1 MGKKWSFRL
10 MLNLVFVVFIS
21 LALAGTVMA
30 QTKSERERKVIKL
43 RVASG
48 HPTSAF
54 WTYTLDKFFV
64 PELEKQVLAQTKDYK
79 VEIEKL
85 YGGSVVKL
93 GEELEGLQSGIV
105 DISTVVIVFEMSK
118 LNLHQFAWWF
128 PFGSTDLIQVTKAA
142 NMTYDKFPILDKT
155 LEKYGQKRLA
165 LAGTGTYDFVSR
177 FPINRLEDVKGK
189 RMAHGGPMVPWLQA
203 VGCVGVQSRLNEA
216 YTALQTGVYD
226 GWAMEPGSI
235 VGFKLY
241 EPAPYYTIAGLG
253 AGFPT
258 IIDISLKTWKRLP
271 KEVQDIVV
279 KVGKDYERFNAEE
292 SMKDHKEKIE
302 FIGKHGGKVSTL
314 SPAEQTRFAKAMD
327 DALVAN
333 KMAKDADKMGFP
345 GTEVARFYTK
355 ALSAL
360 GYKWPIVPT
369 IK

>member
-1 MGKKWSFRL
+1 MKRSKKGAVLILSVMVAIL
-10 MLNLVFVVFIS
+10 IS
-21 LALAGTVMA
+21 LVLAGSVMA
-30 QTKSERERKVIKL
+30 ESPRKTIKL

-54 WTYTLDKFFV
+54 WTYTVHKYFV
-64 PELEKQVLAQTKDYK
+64 PELKKQVLAQTKDYQ
-79 VEIEKL
+79 VDIEEL

-142 NMTYDKFPILDKT
+142 NLTYDKFPILDKT
-155 LEKYGQKRLA
+155 LTKYRQKRLA
-165 LAGTGTYDFVSR
+165 LAGTGTYDFISR
-177 FPINRLEDVKGK
+177 SPINRLEDMKGK
-189 RMAHGGPMVPWLQA
+189 RMAHGGPMIPWLQA
-203 VGCVGVQSRLNEA
+203 IGCVGVQSRLNEA

-226 GWAMEPGSI
+226 GWAMEPNSV

-241 EPAPYYTIAGLG
+241 EPAPYYTVAGLG

-258 IIDISLKTWKRLP
+258 ILNISLNTWNRLP
-271 KEVQDIVV
+271 KEIQKIVV
-279 KVGKDYERFNAEE
+279 KVGKDYEKFNAEA
-292 SMKDHKEKIE
+292 SMRDHEEKIE
-302 FIGKHGGKVSTL
+302 FIRKNGGKVSTL
-314 SPAEQTRFAKAMD
+314 SKSERIRFAKAMND
-327 DALVAN
+327 SLVAD

-345 GTEVARFYTK
+345 GSEVARFYIKT
-355 ALSAL
+355 LSNL
-360 GYKWPIVPT
+360 GYEWPVVPT

>member
-1 MGKKWSFRL
+1 MEKSNNGLRWGLSF
-10 MLNLVFVVFIS
+10 VFVMFLILMFV
-21 LALAGTVMA
+21 GTGMA
-30 QTKSERERKVIKL
+30 ESQRKVIKL

-48 HPTSAF
+48 HPPSAF
-54 WTYTLDKFFV
+54 WTYTVQKFFV
-64 PELEKQVLAQTKDYK
+64 PELKKQVLEQTKDYQL
-79 VEIEKL
+79 EIEEL

-165 LAGTGTYDFVSR
+165 LAGTGTYDFISR
-177 FPINRLEDVKGK
+177 FPIKRLEDMKGK

-203 VGCVGVQSRLNEA
+203 IGCVGVQSRLNEA

-226 GWAMEPGSI
+226 GWAMEPNSI

-241 EPAPYYTIAGLG
+241 EPAPYYTVAGLG

-258 IIDISLKTWKRLP
+258 IVNISLSTWKRLP
-271 KEVQDIVV
+271 KEIQDIVV
-279 KVGKDYERFNAEE
+279 RVGKEYEKYNVEACMR
-292 SMKDHKEKIE
+292 DHREKID
-302 FIGKHGGKVSTL
+302 FIRKHGGKVATL
-314 SPAEQTRFAKAMD
+314 STKEQIRFAKAMNN
-327 DALVAN
+327 ALVAD

-345 GTEVARFYTK
+345 GSDVARFYIK
-355 ALSAL
+355 ALSDL
-360 GYKWPIVPT
+360 GYKWPVIPT
-369 IK
+369 IR